1 MYSFSSSGWYWVRMP
16 TVSIPE
22 LTQLERG
29 KSIIRYFPPKGTAG
43 FAVFSVKYFQTA
55 ALPTGQ
61 QHGDTTF
68 FLKNHKERASFFLC
82 ISAVL

>member
-43 FAVFSVKYFQTA
+43 FAVFSVNTFRR
-55 ALPTGQ
+55 LPCPPASSMATQ
-61 QHGDTTF
+61 RF
-68 FLKNHKERASFFLC
+68 F
-82 ISAVL
+82 